1 MNISIELEES
11 GLKDLIEKYVQISLR
26 YTEYQQSDLTKQI
39 ASRVHSSLV
48 SQVKELDFDTLV
60 RATAEKYI
68 HGIVEDVVKRKI
80 TDLARASVK
89 ELKDRGELL

>member
-11 GLKDLIEKYVQISLR
+11 GLKSLIEKYVQISLR
-26 YTEYQQSDLTKQI
+26 YTEYQQSDLVKQI
-39 ASRVHSSLV
+39 ANRVQSSLAA
-48 SQVKELDFDTLV
+48 QVKELDFDTLV
-60 RATAEKYI
+60 METAKKYI

-80 TDLARASVK
+80 ADLARASVK

>member
-1 MNISIELEES
+1 MNLSIEFQES
-11 GLKDLIEKYVQISLR
+11 VLKDLIEKYVQISLR
-26 YTEYQQSDLTKQI
+26 YTEYNPSDLAKQI
-39 ASRVHSSLV
+39 AARTQSSLA

-60 RATAEKYI
+60 METAKKYI

-80 TDLARASVK
+80 ADLARASVK

>member
-39 ASRVHSSLV
+39 ASRVQSSLA

-89 ELKDRGELL
+89 ELKDKGELL